1 MIYNGN
7 NMNDSFKTMKLFL
20 DTADIKAIEDGN
32 ATGLIDGVTTNPSL
46 ILKNGGDPEVVYQ
59 SLVELGIDD
68 ISMEVVGTR
77 KEMYEEGVRLAK
89 KFGKQSTIKVPCT
102 PDGLSVCYQL
112 SKQLIKVNVTLIFS
126 PAQAILASKAGAR
139 YVSPFVGRVDD
150 NSFGGLCL
158 IKDIANIYSK
168 QQVYQT
174 EILAASIRNVRDVGR
189 AFEYGAH
196 ICTIPPAVFNKMYK
210 HVLTDAGLVQFD
222 KDWEGVQENINY
234 VPMHHPV

>member
-1 MIYNGN
+1 
-7 NMNDSFKTMKLFL
+7 MNDSFKTMKLFL

-59 SLVELGIDD
+59 SLIELGIPD

-77 KEMYEEGVRLAK
+77 KEMYTEGLRLVE
-89 KFGKQSTIKVPCT
+89 KFGKDQTTIKVPCT

-112 SKQLIKVNVTLIFS
+112 AKQLIKVNVTLIFS

-196 ICTIPPAVFNKMYK
+196 ICTIPPKVFEGMYK
-210 HVLTDAGLVQFD
+210 HVLTDAGLAQFD
-222 KDWEGVQENINY
+222 KDWQTVTANNNVINFPSN
-234 VPMHHPV
+234 V